1 MPKSKTKTQT
11 STDIKF
17 PSRYHVMIHNDNF
30 TPMEFVIQLLIEIFN
45 KTIEEAKTVTNEVH
59 TRGKASAGVFS
70 YEIAEQ
76 KVNECIV
83 VCNYHGHNLKVES
96 QKL

>member
-1 MPKSKTKTQT
+1 
-11 STDIKF
+11 
-17 PSRYHVMIHNDNF
+17 MIHNDNF